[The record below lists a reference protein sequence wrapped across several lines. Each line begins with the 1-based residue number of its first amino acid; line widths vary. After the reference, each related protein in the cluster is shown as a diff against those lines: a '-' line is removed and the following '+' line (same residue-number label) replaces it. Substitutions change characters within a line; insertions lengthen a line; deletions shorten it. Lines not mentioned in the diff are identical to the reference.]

1 MDVYKLIQV
10 FTRKINLEEQFLSPR
25 DTLQVGWFGKWASQA

>member
-10 FTRKINLEEQFLSPR
+10 FRRKNYLEEQFLPLR
-25 DTLQVGWFGKWASQA
+25 DTLQEGWLVK